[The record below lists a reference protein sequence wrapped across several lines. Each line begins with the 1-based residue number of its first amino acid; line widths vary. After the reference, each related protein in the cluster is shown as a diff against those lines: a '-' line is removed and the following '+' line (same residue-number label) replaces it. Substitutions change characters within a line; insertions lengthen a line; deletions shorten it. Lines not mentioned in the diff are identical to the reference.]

1 MMTMARAS
9 TGESWNGIMH
19 DSFIEGNYNILPRV
33 FWISFILSNFFVFI
47 NVMVAIIF
55 EQYVEVTNGD
65 KYSEALTVTG
75 SMIDNYMDAWS

>member
-19 DSFIEGNYNILPRV
+19 DSFRDDSYNILPRL
-33 FWISFILSNFFVFI
+33 FWITFILSNFFVFI

-65 KYSEALTVTG
+65 KYSEALTVT
-75 SMIDNYMDAWS
+75 STMINGFMETWS